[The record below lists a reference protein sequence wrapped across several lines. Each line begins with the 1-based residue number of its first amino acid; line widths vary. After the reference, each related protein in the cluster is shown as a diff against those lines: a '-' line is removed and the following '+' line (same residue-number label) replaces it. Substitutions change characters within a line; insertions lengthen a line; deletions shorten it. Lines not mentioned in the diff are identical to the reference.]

1 MKTHAAILGEMLQM
15 VPNYYDKRDTSP
27 IVTALSPAAW
37 ALEGFYLTLEQVRQ
51 SAFVQTAVGEDL
63 DLLSILG
70 GITRYPASKA
80 VRLGLFDAPVPL
92 GTRFSTA
99 NGTEAI
105 NFVVTGQRQDGYELT
120 AETAG
125 TVGNQY
131 TGVLLPI
138 DVVSGLRSAQVTDI
152 LIPGDDTETDEQLR
166 ERLILALNQKPF
178 GGNIADYRANISAID
193 GVGGVQVYPT
203 WQGGGTVKCSI
214 VGADFLPASPELIET
229 VQTAIDP
236 TVNQG
241 QGLGLAPIGAQVTI
255 ATPQTVEVSICA
267 TVTLATGYTIG
278 QIQPLATKKMEGF
291 LSDLRQSWAKPV
303 SQSAVGYALSLY
315 RAQVIAALMTTT
327 GVVNVPSV
335 TINGAQEDLHLEQ
348 SGSVQQLPVL
358 REVQLVESS

>member
-1 MKTHAAILGEMLQM
+1 M
-15 VPNYYDKRDTSP
+15 
-27 IVTALSPAAW
+27 
-37 ALEGFYLTLEQVRQ
+37 
-51 SAFVQTAVGEDL
+51 
-63 DLLSILG
+63 
-70 GITRYPASKA
+70 
-80 VRLGLFDAPVPL
+80 
-92 GTRFSTA
+92 
-99 NGTEAI
+99 
-105 NFVVTGQRQDGYELT
+105 
-120 AETAG
+120 
-125 TVGNQY
+125 
-131 TGVLLPI
+131 
-138 DVVSGLRSAQVTDI
+138 
-152 LIPGDDTETDEQLR
+152 
-166 ERLILALNQKPF
+166 
-178 GGNIADYRANISAID
+178 
-193 GVGGVQVYPT
+193 YPT

-278 QIQPLATKKMEGF
+278 QIQPLATEKMEGF
-291 LSDLRQSWAKPV
+291 LSDLRQNWAKPV